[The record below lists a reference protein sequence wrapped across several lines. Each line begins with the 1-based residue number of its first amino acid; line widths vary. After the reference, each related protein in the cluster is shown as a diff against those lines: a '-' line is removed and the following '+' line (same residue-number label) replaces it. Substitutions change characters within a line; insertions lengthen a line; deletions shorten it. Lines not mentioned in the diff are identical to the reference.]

1 MVSVLINDPAL
12 NKHVF
17 FPTSVHWFVFAL
29 AQFSDEA
36 ESIQNALL
44 NSVRFW
50 TIFL

>member
-1 MVSVLINDPAL
+1 MASVFINDPAL

-17 FPTSVHWFVFAL
+17 FPTYLYLFVFAL

-36 ESIQNALL
+36 ESIQNAVL